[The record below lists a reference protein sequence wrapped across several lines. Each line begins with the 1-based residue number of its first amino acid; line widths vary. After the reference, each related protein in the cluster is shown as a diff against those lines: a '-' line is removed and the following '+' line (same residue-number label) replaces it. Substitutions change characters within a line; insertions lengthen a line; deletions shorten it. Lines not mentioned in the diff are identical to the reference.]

1 MLVLHYSWIST
12 IILLIICIYFYFYKY
27 FYKFVFESFENSST
41 YILLGDSILNNSNYV
56 KENENIE
63 SIFINQNENVINLA
77 KDNANLYTMEF
88 QLNELND
95 LSINPTDIIVLSV
108 GGNDLLANRNI
119 NDLKI
124 QYTSLLDQIK
134 NTYPYNEIILL
145 DIYYPDE
152 KNYKNYYGKITEWN
166 NFLLSLKDK
175 KVKVALI
182 SEIVSK
188 EDLVYNI
195 EPSSNGGKKIVSLI
209 IST

>member
-1 MLVLHYSWIST
+1 MLVLNYSWIST
-12 IILLIICIYFYFYKY
+12 FILLIICIYFYFYKY

-63 SIFINQNENVINLA
+63 SMFINQNENVINLA
-77 KDNANLYTMEF
+77 KDNVNLYTMEL

-95 LSINPTDIIVLSV
+95 LSINHNDILVLSV
-108 GGNDLLANRNI
+108 GGNDLLATRNI

-124 QYTSLLDQIK
+124 QYSSLLNKIK

-152 KNYKNYYGKITEWN
+152 KNYKNFYSKITEWN

-175 KVKVALI
+175 NVKVALI

-188 EDLVYNI
+188 DDLVYNI

>member
-12 IILLIICIYFYFYKY
+12 FILLIICIYFYFYKY

-56 KENENIE
+56 NENENIE

-95 LSINPTDIIVLSV
+95 LPINSTDIIVLSV

-124 QYTSLLDQIK
+124 QYTSLLNQIK
-134 NTYPYNEIILL
+134 TAYPYNEIILL

-152 KNYKNYYGKITEWN
+152 KNYKNYNEIITQWN
-166 NFLLSLKDK
+166 NFILSLKDK
-175 KVKVALI
+175 QVKIALI
-182 SEIVSK
+182 SEIISQD
-188 EDLVYNI
+188 DLIFNI
-195 EPSSNGGKKIVSLI
+195 EPSSLAGQKIVNLI
-209 IST
+209 IQS